1 MTEFMA
7 LNQALDDDKYVQTI
21 KTENV
26 NCDKHGSYLQSTL
39 LLKMSNKQ
47 IMTECPICVVIRRVE
62 EAQQFLT
69 QGERDYKATQIQKLF
84 NRSGIPPKF
93 TGRSLDNF
101 IQTPDNAVNLDK
113 VKEFCLSLKNNLFC
127 GHGLIFFGPKGTG
140 KTHLSCAIAEIAIK
154 QQMSALFIT
163 AGDIADDV
171 KEAFNGKQS
180 EKSKIQKY
188 TVPDLLII
196 DEILAGAGEFETK
209 TIAKILNTRYSQKRS
224 TIIITNLDLLPPK
237 DNPSTITLASVIGER
252 IMDRL
257 RETNKAIRFAG
268 KSFRDRTNYLTK
280 E

>member
-7 LNQALDDDKYVQTI
+7 LNQALDGDKYVQTI

-26 NCDKHGSYLQSTL
+26 NCDKHGPYLQSTL
-39 LLKMSNKQ
+39 LLKVFNKH
-47 IMTECPICVVIRRVE
+47 TVTKCPICNEIRNVA
-62 EAQQFLT
+62 EAHKFIT
-69 QGERDYKATQIQKLF
+69 KGERDYKATQIQKLF

-93 TGRSLDNF
+93 TGLSLDNF
-101 IQTPDNAVNLDK
+101 IQTPDNAVNLAK
-113 VKEFCLSLKNNLFC
+113 VKEFCLSLKNNLLC

-140 KTHLSCAIAEIAIK
+140 KTHLSCAIAEIVIE

-224 TIIITNLDLLPPK
+224 TIIITNLDLLPPE
-237 DNPSTITLASVIGER
+237 DNPSAITLASVIGER

-268 KSFRDRTNYLTK
+268 KSFRDRTNNLVK
-280 E
+280 